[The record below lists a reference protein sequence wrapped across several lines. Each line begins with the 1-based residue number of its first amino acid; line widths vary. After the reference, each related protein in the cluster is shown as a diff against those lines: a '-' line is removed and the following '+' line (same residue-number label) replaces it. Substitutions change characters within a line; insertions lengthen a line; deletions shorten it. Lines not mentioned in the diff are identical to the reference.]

1 MIDPDGRDWYD
12 INGNI
17 IWFDHTGD
25 LIIDDQTYHSLGT
38 NVLVSYHMRDEDG
51 NEEIN
56 SAWHALYLETDTDGP
71 TAIIEGNTVPADIE
85 TMNTLAEG
93 LYPAHF
99 QGRASREREDGTNP
113 DQALII
119 NNAVSTTGVPMTGVF
134 FHHGNVAQER
144 LTTSTPGIYI
154 SRGCPTGPSGPNT
167 LDRFNTFMQNAQN
180 FNGNYYLRSNRVRR

>member
-1 MIDPDGRDWYD
+1 MG
-12 INGNI
+12 
-17 IWFDHTGD
+17 
-25 LIIDDQTYHSLGT
+25 
-38 NVLVSYHMRDEDG
+38 DEDG

-99 QGRASREREDGTNP
+99 QGRASRELEDGTNP
-113 DQALII
+113 DQALIT
-119 NNAVSTTGVPMTGVF
+119 NNGQNVPNTRGGTMNQIF
-134 FHHGNVAQER
+134 FHHGNVGQER
-144 LTTSTPGIYI
+144 LTTSTPGIYV

-167 LDRFNTFMQNAQN
+167 IDRFNTFMQPAQN
-180 FNGNYYLRSNRVRR
+180 FNGNYYLRSNRARR